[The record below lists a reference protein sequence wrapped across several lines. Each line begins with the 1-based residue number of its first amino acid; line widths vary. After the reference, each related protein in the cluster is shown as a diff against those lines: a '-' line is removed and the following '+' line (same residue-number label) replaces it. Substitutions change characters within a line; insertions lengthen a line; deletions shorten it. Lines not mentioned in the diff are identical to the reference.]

1 MGDIRSETKRRQD
14 EIREMGKAAAR
25 CGASEKV
32 KNHMKDKHC
41 HSQDERDEYDKG
53 VRSGG

>member
-1 MGDIRSETKRRQD
+1 MDIRSETKRRQD
-14 EIREMGKAAAR
+14 DIREMGKAAGR
-25 CGASEKV
+25 CGANEKV

-53 VRSGG
+53 VRSGE